1 MSGVPAVWTAS
12 LITLWIVVLGMAF
25 LLAGALR
32 QLGLL
37 RLRMGDDP
45 GALITDEGL
54 ARGSLAP
61 PFDALVADTG
71 DRFTFT
77 ATADRVRVLVL
88 LSIGCLACRQL
99 APHINEVAK
108 THPEVEIVPLVTGDL
123 DSARQFIRAAGV
135 KGRVLVDVSATVPAL
150 YGTSMSP
157 FTYVIDEKSRVLAR
171 GVANDW
177 RGLESLI
184 NEEGMLQAGRPFVTD
199 DSAAADTQPSGIT
212 EPQRI

>member
-135 KGRVLVDVSATVPAL
+135 KGRVLVDVSATV
-150 YGTSMSP
+150 
-157 FTYVIDEKSRVLAR
+157 
-171 GVANDW
+171 
-177 RGLESLI
+177 LESLI